1 MATNFYKVAY
11 DRLKVLIAAEFA
23 RLADTDRISFEIGSD
38 IETWNWSNLGYEDS
52 IKITP
57 TVPAQA
63 TRLLLTSGEIVEFGL
78 HILYYKKI
86 NVNDNPLDNITA
98 FSENLMAML
107 IDNKDEA
114 SGFWNSMELDL
125 DYNIELPEKYRKQN
139 IYGFDL
145 ELTLTVGKFP

>member
-23 RLADTDRISFEIGSD
+23 RLADTDRIAFEIGSD

-107 IDNKDEA
+107 IDNVNDTSRA
-114 SGFWNSMELDL
+114 WRNMELDL